1 MRAVQIISIS
11 ICLFLCSNL
20 ACLVQAS
27 GTDDSFQ
34 VIIGVAGWAVV
45 ITNESTNIEET
56 TATLNGFLIQD
67 GGALC
72 QYAFDYDVDSG
83 EPYASST
90 VWVGAIHSPQA
101 FSQGA
106 SSLTK
111 GELYYFRA
119 KVRNINGTSVGGEKK
134 FLTKP
139 DLPSDF
145 HAVRNHFFTQIDLSW
160 IKGGGA
166 DRTVIV
172 RKVGSYPATRSDGLL
187 AYNGTGST
195 YFDGAVIAGTHY
207 YYRAW
212 SYCSEGS
219 LFQYSD
225 NYDEDDCIA
234 LTPPTFDI
242 HNIVIVDNIVPSLKI
257 TVQVENKGNVL
268 VDITVNWVL
277 IREDTGAVLDAGSD
291 TFAISPHSV
300 TTYTIQPTTSYV
312 GLVRITFTGNGA
324 SAFEIFTTTSQITG
338 GGGGITPKPPPTLPP
353 PVPPT
358 PLPAM
363 GLGNLSYMLGIIIL
377 LILFVLFIL
386 YTQKNKKYS
395 FFFTKRRKQ

>member
-1 MRAVQIISIS
+1 MRAQITSAC

-27 GTDDSFQ
+27 GTDDNFQ

-45 ITNESTNIEET
+45 VTNESTNIEET
-56 TATLNGFLIQD
+56 SAILNGFLVQD
-67 GGALC
+67 GGVLC

-90 VWVGAIHSPQA
+90 AWVGAVHSPQA

-119 KVRNINGTSVGGEKK
+119 KARNINGISVGGEKK

-145 HAVRNHFFTQIDLSW
+145 HAVRNNFFTQIDLSW
-160 IKGGGA
+160 TKGDGA

-172 RKVGSYPATRSDGLL
+172 RKVGSYPVNRSDGLL
-187 AYNGTGST
+187 IYNGTGST
-195 YFDGAVIAGTHY
+195 YFDGAVVAGTHY

-212 SYCSEGS
+212 SYCSEGG

-225 NYDEDDCIA
+225 SYDEDNCIA

-257 TVQVENKGNVL
+257 TVQVENMGNVL

-277 IREDTGAVLDAGSD
+277 TREDAGAVLDAGSD
-291 TFAISPHSV
+291 TFAVSPHSV
-300 TTYTIQPTTSYV
+300 VTYTIQPTTTYV

-324 SAFEIFTTTSQITG
+324 SAFEIFTTIRPVSKG
-338 GGGGITPKPPPTLPP
+338 GAAPPPTPKPPQLP
-353 PVPPT
+353 VIPT
-358 PLPAM
+358 PAAVGLPY
-363 GLGNLSYMLGIIIL
+363 LLGIIVFLIIL
-377 LILFVLFIL
+377 TLFIL
-386 YTQKNKKYS
+386 YM
-395 FFFTKRRKQ
+395 RKSKLPTHR